1 MATVGLQEAVI
12 STIIQSANPNLY
24 VWHGM
29 VAERTGTGGLRYPVV
44 GSGAGAFERGNYED
58 GEIVFIDTPG
68 FTYRTS
74 DDLWVTYLQSPTNQT
89 WKDFPEWYAEVTGDD
104 QLLHEPWT
112 DPLYRVKHRAEME
125 EFSKR
130 FCAAQ
135 PRDELIRRGQAN
147 GDLALPVQTAI
158 DIANEEHLHE
168 RGFFPRVEHPALG
181 RTLPLPR
188 TPYRSTAL
196 PHNPRPAPG
205 LGQHSAT
212 ALRDLAG
219 CSASEISALIDLGLV
234 KGEKPVADVQP
245 AARAP
250 VTLQPAP
257 RSELPLAGVRV
268 LDFCWM
274 AAGPLI
280 TEMLANLGADVVK
293 IESATG
299 LDTVREFS
307 HPPQGFTIDT
317 GAFFNDTNT
326 DKRSLTLNLHHPKA
340 RALALEML
348 PQFDIVTNN
357 FAPGAMQ
364 KFGLTYDE
372 LKAVKPDLIYA
383 SFPVMGTFGPKQ
395 AYRGIGNGVTA
406 MSGVA
411 AHTGPP
417 DRAPI
422 GLGSLHTDFTLAPIA
437 ASQIIAALIHRE
449 RTGDGQEIEIAQ
461 YEAAV
466 HLLDHELMDALLNGV
481 DAPRIGNRSNEYV
494 PHGLFPAAGDD
505 RWLALAVRNR
515 AEWRALCDVIGR
527 DDLAARSDLLSL
539 AGRKAA
545 EDELEAALSSWSA
558 TQDVWEASAALQAR
572 GIPAAPAETAGDLAE
587 ADTGAAGLFFRF
599 KRGEVPFMIQ
609 HQPFTWNG
617 ARLGRRPS
625 PELGEHSE
633 EILKG
638 EFGIDD
644 EHYVD
649 LLIEQAVY

>member
-1 MATVGLQEAVI
+1 
-12 STIIQSANPNLY
+12 
-24 VWHGM
+24 
-29 VAERTGTGGLRYPVV
+29 
-44 GSGAGAFERGNYED
+44 
-58 GEIVFIDTPG
+58 
-68 FTYRTS
+68 
-74 DDLWVTYLQSPTNQT
+74 
-89 WKDFPEWYAEVTGDD
+89 
-104 QLLHEPWT
+104 
-112 DPLYRVKHRAEME
+112 
-125 EFSKR
+125 
-130 FCAAQ
+130 
-135 PRDELIRRGQAN
+135 
-147 GDLALPVQTAI
+147 
-158 DIANEEHLHE
+158 
-168 RGFFPRVEHPALG
+168 
-181 RTLPLPR
+181 
-188 TPYRSTAL
+188 
-196 PHNPRPAPG
+196 
-205 LGQHSAT
+205 
-212 ALRDLAG
+212 
-219 CSASEISALIDLGLV
+219 
-234 KGEKPVADVQP
+234 
-245 AARAP
+245 
-250 VTLQPAP
+250 
-257 RSELPLAGVRV
+257 
-268 LDFCWM
+268 
-274 AAGPLI
+274 
-280 TEMLANLGADVVK
+280 
-293 IESATG
+293 
-299 LDTVREFS
+299 
-307 HPPQGFTIDT
+307 
-317 GAFFNDTNT
+317 
-326 DKRSLTLNLHHPKA
+326 
-340 RALALEML
+340 
-348 PQFDIVTNN
+348 
-357 FAPGAMQ
+357 MQ

-505 RWLALAVRNR
+505 RWLAIAVRNR

-638 EFGIDD
+638 EFGIND